1 MEITIRPFR
10 ETDIPDKVRWINDP
24 ANNRFLHYDLP
35 LKEAGTQAWFRRIKD
50 APDRRDFVI
59 LAGGVPCGVTGLL
72 HIDRIRKEAEYYI
85 TMGEPALKRKGIAFA
100 ASKLLLDF
108 AFGPLG
114 LRTVYLV
121 TEPENLP
128 ARNLFRKLGFSEA
141 GLLER
146 YYPNGNDAVR
156 CELRFTE

>member
-24 ANNRFLHYDLP
+24 TNNRFLHYDLP
-35 LKEAGTQAWFRRIKD
+35 LTEAGTAVWFRRVKD
-50 APDRRDFVI
+50 AQDRRDFII
-59 LAGGVPCGVTGLL
+59 LADGVPCGVTGLL
-72 HIDRIRKEAEYYI
+72 QIDRERSDAEYYI
-85 TMGEPALKRKGIAFA
+85 TIGEPALKRKGIAFA
-100 ASKLLLDF
+100 ASNLLLDL

-114 LRTVYLV
+114 LRTVFLF

-128 ARNLFRKLGFSEA
+128 ARNLFRKLGFSES
-141 GLLER
+141 GLLEG

-156 CELRFTE
+156 CEMCFTE